1 MNDCLSIMMDVLQFT
16 AFIDWNLLFTKGKKL
31 QIFMELSNFSD
42 LSSLIVLQN
51 DSQLTQFKI
60 AVTAEPVCVCVTY
73 LSLVWVFSTSLG
85 YG

>member
-1 MNDCLSIMMDVLQFT
+1 MDVLQFT
-16 AFIDWNLLFTKGKKL
+16 TFIDWNLLFTKGKKL

-60 AVTAEPVCVCVTY
+60 AVTAEPVCG
-73 LSLVWVFSTSLG
+73 SLI
-85 YG
+85 